1 MNAARGAVVCALL
14 TTLFGCGGDSS
25 VQACFGDAV
34 FCATAFNPIARAGAD
49 QTVASG
55 DGVTLDGSA
64 STGGGSSIKS
74 YAWTQTAGPTVTLM
88 NAASAK
94 ATFVA
99 PNVASNT
106 GLTFKLTVV
115 NGGGRA
121 DSSNTVVTVQP
132 PPAAAVASALALF
145 DGPLQPTPDG
155 TSPPGACESATAR
168 LPDDVAAAQTGLFLA
183 ARSLALANGADA
195 SDASAFFDAA
205 RGLTARPQAALGV
218 VGTAGEVETFG
229 FMLLETLAAER
240 DPGLRDAVAVR
251 LRGATSL
258 DDPAAL
264 LGGRSDVVDFDG
276 IRIEDTADPVAA
288 QARAIALL
296 LAARG
301 TCPSDA
307 EALQLS
313 SAGLRVIAAMKPVA
327 D

>member
-1 MNAARGAVVCALL
+1 MSALRSAVFGALL

-34 FCATAFNPIARAGAD
+34 FCATAFDPVARAGAD

-55 DGVTLDGSA
+55 DGVALDGSA
-64 STGGGSSIKS
+64 SSGGGSSIKS

-99 PNVASNT
+99 PNVTSDT

-121 DSSNTVVTVQP
+121 DSSNTVVTVEP

-145 DGPLQPTPDG
+145 DGPLQPAPDG
-155 TSPPGACESATAR
+155 SAPPGACGSATAQ
-168 LPDDVAAAQTGLFLA
+168 LPDDVAAAQTGLYLA
-183 ARSLALANGADA
+183 ARSLAIANGADA

-205 RGLTARPQAALGV
+205 RTLAARPRAAVGV
-218 VGTAGEVETFG
+218 AGTAGAVEAFG
-229 FMLLETLAAER
+229 FVLLQTLAAER
-240 DPGLRDAVAVR
+240 DPALRDAIAAR
-251 LRGATSL
+251 LRGAASL

-264 LGGRSDVVDFDG
+264 LGGRSDVVDSDG
-276 IRIEDTADPVAA
+276 VRIEDTADPAA
-288 QARAIALL
+288 ARARAIALL

-307 EALQLS
+307 AALQLS
-313 SAGLRVIAAMKPVA
+313 SAGLRVIAAVKPA
-327 D
+327 AH